1 MTIWKATLSGASP
14 GVVKRY
20 YHKNISCLTF
30 RILELVHILS
40 YLEVL
45 ILMWCKCSQKP
56 KDELTKLYCTVIA
69 SHLCATC
76 DGPPLPISRFFFAHL
91 MKATS
96 KLNIAGSRSKVKMVE
111 GLSLHRNAVP
121 SVSPWEVVQR

>member
-1 MTIWKATLSGASP
+1 
-14 GVVKRY
+14 
-20 YHKNISCLTF
+20 
-30 RILELVHILS
+30 
-40 YLEVL
+40 
-45 ILMWCKCSQKP
+45 MWCKCSQKP
-56 KDELTKLYCTVIA
+56 KDEQTKLYCTVFA

-76 DGPPLPISRFFFAHL
+76 DAPPLPNSRYFFAHL